1 MSNFRPHGSGHWYF
15 RLKDERAAVDAA
27 MFRRA
32 NQRLRFRPSEGDEV
46 VAYGRMEIYE
56 RRGALQLIVERLE
69 PVGAGRLQARLEEL
83 KARLTAEGLFEA
95 DRKRP
100 LPPVPRRI
108 GIVTSRDAA
117 ALQDMLRGLRRRDP
131 TLAITLAPC
140 RVQGPEAPPT
150 IVRALSDLQRTD
162 VEVILMGRGGGS
174 LEDLWAFNDE
184 AVVRAVAA
192 SSVPVVCGVGHE
204 TDFTLADFAADRR
217 AATPTAAAELAVPR
231 RADLDGA
238 VRDRTSRLVAA
249 KVRADRLRRERLEEL
264 AGRLVGPRRRLDARA
279 QHVDEARRRLEVA
292 LRRRIAFDRD
302 VASRLE
308 VRLRRRDPSARL
320 PEARARTLD
329 LMRRLAS
336 STTGRLA
343 RRREALEGSRRALLA
358 LGPLQSLGRGYAIA
372 VHASHG
378 GVVRRAR
385 DVEVGDPIRVRLG
398 EGALVCTVDEVLAGS
413 VDLQGSPREA

>member
-162 VEVILMGRGGGS
+162 VEVILIC
-174 LEDLWAFNDE
+174 LLY
-184 AVVRAVAA
+184 
-192 SSVPVVCGVGHE
+192 
-204 TDFTLADFAADRR
+204 
-217 AATPTAAAELAVPR
+217 
-231 RADLDGA
+231 
-238 VRDRTSRLVAA
+238 TS
-249 KVRADRLRRERLEEL
+249 
-264 AGRLVGPRRRLDARA
+264 P
-279 QHVDEARRRLEVA
+279 
-292 LRRRIAFDRD
+292 
-302 VASRLE
+302 
-308 VRLRRRDPSARL
+308 
-320 PEARARTLD
+320 
-329 LMRRLAS
+329 
-336 STTGRLA
+336 
-343 RRREALEGSRRALLA
+343 
-358 LGPLQSLGRGYAIA
+358 
-372 VHASHG
+372 
-378 GVVRRAR
+378 
-385 DVEVGDPIRVRLG
+385 
-398 EGALVCTVDEVLAGS
+398 
-413 VDLQGSPREA
+413 SPRDATLSRMPSSA